1 MSKRIQHII
10 ILTTSLILLNGC
22 THNND
27 FFDDTVRKPEHTI
40 DATVSQIDIA
50 YLPELGFPRIERVL
64 DSYEQTIKR
73 YADHYG
79 FDWRFILAVMN
90 QESRFRLHAVSSR
103 GAYGLMQIMP
113 ATGHDI
119 TSKLII
125 DDVRIPEHN
134 IEAGVYYLSWVY
146 KRFDPGDAVENTSKA
161 YENRLRLALA
171 AYNGGP
177 TRIRDAQRLAR
188 YLNLDPYRW
197 ENIEALLPLLS
208 RRYSTLHHYVWER
221 GRPGGGYFYGWPETI
236 DYVHSVM
243 EYYSYYTEI
252 FE

>member
-1 MSKRIQHII
+1 MRNRIQQIIFLTAALI
-10 ILTTSLILLNGC
+10 ILKGC
-22 THNND
+22 TGSD
-27 FFDDTVRKPEHTI
+27 YIFDDVVCIRESSV
-40 DATVSQIDIA
+40 AVMESQTDFA
-50 YLPELGFPRIERVL
+50 YQPELGFPRIEKVL
-64 DSYEQTIKR
+64 DSYEQTIKHH
-73 YADHYG
+73 ATHYG

-113 ATGHDI
+113 ATGRDI
-119 TSKLII
+119 ASKLII
-125 DDVRIPEHN
+125 EDVRVPEQN
-134 IEAGVYYLSWVY
+134 IEAGVFYLSWVY
-146 KRFDPGDAVENTSKA
+146 RRFDPGDAAEHTIDL

-177 TRIRDAQRLAR
+177 TRVRDAQRLAR

-197 ENIEALLPLLS
+197 ENIEALFPMLS
-208 RRYSTLHHYVWER
+208 RRYSTLHHYVWES
-221 GRPGGGYFYGWPETI
+221 GRPSGGYFYGWPETI